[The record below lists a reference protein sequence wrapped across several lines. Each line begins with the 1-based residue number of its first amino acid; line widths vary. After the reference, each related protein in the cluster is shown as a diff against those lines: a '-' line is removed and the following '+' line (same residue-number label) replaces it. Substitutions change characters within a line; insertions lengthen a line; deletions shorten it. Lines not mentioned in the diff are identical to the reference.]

1 VTHNRIKVAVIQM
14 QSGENKEQNLSR
26 AESLIAEA
34 TGHGACL
41 VALPELF
48 NWRGPK
54 KEVNKYAE
62 SIPGPTI
69 IRLTNIALSH
79 NVYILAGSIIEKS
92 PLDKK
97 AFNTSVLLSNHGR
110 IIALYRKLHLFQ
122 FQLRSGL
129 AVNEA
134 SFFLP
139 GDRISSA
146 RLPWGQFGLSICFDL
161 RFPELYRNLAI
172 SGCVGFFVPSAFTHE
187 TGALHWE
194 VLLRARAIENQAYI
208 LAPNQYGINPFG
220 FRDYGHS
227 MIVGPQGEVLCAASD
242 TEDILFAELD
252 FTYLKKIRKQ
262 LPVLQQVQH
271 DGYPPGS

>member
-1 VTHNRIKVAVIQM
+1 MIHNRIKVAVIQM

-26 AESLIAEA
+26 AESLIADA
-34 TGHGACL
+34 SGHGACL

-54 KEVNKYAE
+54 KEFNKHAE
-62 SIPGPTI
+62 PIPGPTI
-69 IRLTNIALSH
+69 NKLSNIALYH

-92 PLDKK
+92 PSDKK
-97 AFNTSVLLSNHGR
+97 AFNTSILLSNRGR
-110 IIALYRKLHLFQ
+110 IIALYRKLNLFQ
-122 FQLRSGL
+122 FRLKNGL
-129 AVNEA
+129 AVNETTL
-134 SFFLP
+134 FIP

-146 RLPWGQFGLSICFDL
+146 RLPWGRFGLSICYDL
-161 RFPELYRNLAI
+161 RFPELYRALVK

-194 VLLRARAIENQAYI
+194 VLLRARAIENQAFI
-208 LAPNQYGINPFG
+208 LAPNQCGINPFA

-252 FTYLKKIRKQ
+252 FTYLNKIRRQ
-262 LPVLQQVQH
+262 LPVLQQV
-271 DGYPPGS
+271 

>member
-1 VTHNRIKVAVIQM
+1 M

-26 AESLIAEA
+26 AESLITEA

-146 RLPWGQFGLSICFDL
+146 RLPWGLFGLSICFDL
-161 RFPELYRNLAI
+161 RFPELYRALAI

-194 VLLRARAIENQAYI
+194 VRLRARAIENQAYI

-242 TEDILFAELD
+242 KENILIAELD

-262 LPVLQQVQH
+262 LPVLLQVQH
-271 DGYPPGS
+271 AGYPLGS

>member
-1 VTHNRIKVAVIQM
+1 MSHNRIMVAVIQM
-14 QSGENKEQNLSR
+14 QSWGNREQNLSR
-26 AESLIAEA
+26 AEYLITEA
-34 TGHGACL
+34 TGQGACL

-48 NWRGPK
+48 NWRGPN
-54 KEVNKYAE
+54 KEVKLYAE
-62 SIPGPTI
+62 PIPGPTI
-69 IRLTNIALSH
+69 KRLSTIALSQ
-79 NVYILAGSIIEKS
+79 NVYILAGSIMEKS
-92 PLDKK
+92 PLGKK
-97 AFNTSVLLSNHGR
+97 AFNTNVLLSNRGR

-122 FQLRSGL
+122 FQLRSGS

-134 SFFLP
+134 SYFLP
-139 GDRISSA
+139 GDKISSA

-161 RFPELYRNLAI
+161 RFPELYRNLAK
-172 SGCVGFFVPSAFTHE
+172 GDCVGFFVPSAFTHE

-194 VLLRARAIENQAYI
+194 VLLRARSIENQAYI

-242 TEDILFAELD
+242 KENILIAELD

-262 LPVLQQVQH
+262 LPVLLQVKH
-271 DGYPPGS
+271 AGYPLGS

>member
-1 VTHNRIKVAVIQM
+1 MVHNRIKVAVIQM

-34 TGHGACL
+34 TGQGACL

-54 KEVNKYAE
+54 KEVDKHAE
-62 SIPGPTI
+62 PIPGPTI
-69 IRLTNIALSH
+69 KKLSGIALSR

-97 AFNTSVLLSNHGR
+97 AFNTSVLFNNRGR
-110 IIALYRKLHLFQ
+110 IIAMYRKMHLFQ
-122 FQLRSGL
+122 FKLKSGL
-129 AVNEA
+129 AVNET

-139 GDRISSA
+139 GNRISA
-146 RLPWGQFGLSICFDL
+146 AKLPWGRFGLSICFDL
-161 RFPELYRNLAI
+161 RFPELYRALAK

-187 TGALHWE
+187 TGTLHWE
-194 VLLRARAIENQAYI
+194 VLLRARAIENQSYI
-208 LAPNQYGINPFG
+208 LAPNQYGLNPFG
-220 FRDYGHS
+220 FLDYGHS

-252 FTYLKKIRKQ
+252 FTYLKNIRKR
-262 LPVLQQVQH
+262 LPVLHQVQH
-271 DGYPPGS
+271 DGAPVGS

>member
-1 VTHNRIKVAVIQM
+1 M
-14 QSGENKEQNLSR
+14 QSGENKEHNLSR

-146 RLPWGQFGLSICFDL
+146 RLPWGLFGLSICFDL
-161 RFPELYRNLAI
+161 RFPELYRNLAKG
-172 SGCVGFFVPSAFTHE
+172 GCVGFFVPSAFTHE